1 MSKQFD
7 SIMQITPRPDT
18 VFERGEGSW
27 LFDSE
32 GNKYLDCVQG
42 WAVNTLGHC
51 APQITEALTA
61 QAVRLVNASPA
72 FYNGPMVECADLLTK
87 NSVFDQVFFANTGAE
102 ANEGA
107 IKLARKW
114 GKVNK
119 AGAYKFITFD
129 GAFHGRT
136 LTTMAASGKAAFEPM
151 FEPKTPGFTK
161 VAFNDLAAT
170 EAAIDDQTVAIMLE
184 PIQGEAG
191 VIPADPEFV
200 KGLRALADEH
210 NLLLIV
216 DEVQTGIGRTGT
228 LFAYEGYGIEPDVM
242 TLGKGL
248 GGGVPISA
256 LLAKKEAC
264 VFEPGEQGGTYNGNP
279 LMTAVSIAVLEAVI
293 EPDFLPT
300 VQARSEYI
308 TMHLMN
314 LSEQFG
320 MGNVRGKGLL
330 LALDTGDLDAAMIA
344 AKCMEKNVLINAPQA
359 HAIRLMPA
367 LNISN
372 SEIDQLM
379 ATLSEVLTE
388 MTV

>member
-51 APQITEALTA
+51 APQITEALTS

-114 GKVNK
+114 GKVHK
-119 AGAYKFITFD
+119 DGAYKFITFD

-136 LTTMAASGKAAFEPM
+136 LTTMSASGKAAFAPM

-161 VAFNDLAAT
+161 VAFNDLDAT
-170 EAAIDDQTVAIMLE
+170 ERAIDEQTVAIMLE

-191 VIPADPEFV
+191 VIPADPEFM

-228 LFAYEGYGIEPDVM
+228 LFAYEGYGIEPDMM

-256 LLAKKEAC
+256 LLAKKEVC

-279 LMTAVSIAVLEAVI
+279 LMTAVSIAVLEAVT
-293 EPDFLPT
+293 EPSFLPT

-330 LALDTGDLDAAMIA
+330 LALDTGDLDAATIA
-344 AKCMEKNVLINAPQA
+344 AKCMEKKVLINAPQA

-367 LNISN
+367 LNLSN
-372 SEIDQLM
+372 SEIDHLM
-379 ATLSEVLTE
+379 AVLSEVLTE
-388 MTV
+388 MAE

>member
-344 AKCMEKNVLINAPQA
+344 AKCMEKNVLINAPQV

-388 MTV
+388 MTA

>member
-388 MTV
+388 MTA

>member
-1 MSKQFD
+1 
-7 SIMQITPRPDT
+7 
-18 VFERGEGSW
+18 
-27 LFDSE
+27 
-32 GNKYLDCVQG
+32 
-42 WAVNTLGHC
+42 
-51 APQITEALTA
+51 
-61 QAVRLVNASPA
+61 
-72 FYNGPMVECADLLTK
+72 
-87 NSVFDQVFFANTGAE
+87 VFDQVFFANTGAE

-119 AGAYKFITFD
+119 DGAYKFITFD

-170 EAAIDDQTVAIMLE
+170 EQAIDAETVAIMLE

-210 NLLLIV
+210 NLLLVV
-216 DEVQTGIGRTGT
+216 DEVQTGVGRTGT
-228 LFAYEGYGIEPDVM
+228 LFAYEGYGIEPDIM

-256 LLAKKEAC
+256 LLAKSAVC

-279 LMTAVSIAVLEAVI
+279 LMTAVSIAVLETVT
-293 EPDFLPT
+293 ESEFLPT
-300 VQARSEYI
+300 VKARSEYI

-330 LALDTGDLDAAMIA
+330 LALDTGDLDAAAIA
-344 AKCMEKNVLINAPQA
+344 AKCMEKKLLINAPQA

-367 LNISN
+367 LNLSN
-372 SEIDQLM
+372 GEIDQLM

-388 MTV
+388 MTEVTE